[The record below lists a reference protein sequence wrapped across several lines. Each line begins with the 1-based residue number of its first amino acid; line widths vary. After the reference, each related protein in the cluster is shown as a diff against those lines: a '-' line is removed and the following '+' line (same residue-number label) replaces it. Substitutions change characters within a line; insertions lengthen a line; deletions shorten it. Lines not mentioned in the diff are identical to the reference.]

1 MKTIEEKYAAIC
13 AELLAT
19 VPNFKD
25 RHDYAWMSTE
35 NDGNSYSI
43 HVGINSHYFDASKGS
58 TFYNEGFYLLI
69 YAGMG
74 LEAAEA
80 VDSANKEIERLR
92 ALLPSAQEARQ
103 VIGLANHTIE
113 QLRSSLDSEKA
124 RAAKL
129 VEAQKEMAYSAYCA
143 GFSFQKSSGPFPK
156 IGTADTFEE
165 WYAAHKKGEVG
176 A

>member
-1 MKTIEEKYAAIC
+1 MNQKEISECVILKKKGASSFIIYRQSTSQAWGLCNIDEFSLASDIEVA
-13 AELLAT
+13 
-19 VPNFKD
+19 
-25 RHDYAWMSTE
+25 
-35 NDGNSYSI
+35 
-43 HVGINSHYFDASKGS
+43 
-58 TFYNEGFYLLI
+58 YLLL
-69 YAGMG
+69 G

-129 VEAQKEMAYSAYCA
+129 VEALEKISKQVVRVGIDNMWAVQNK
-143 GFSFQKSSGPFPK
+143 FQE
-156 IGTADTFEE
+156 IADAAL
-165 WYAAHKKGEVG
+165 AAHKKGGNE